1 MVRVLGG
8 KQQKRHAK
16 CKNKY
21 TEKQQKGEKKSHL
34 ILCNLNFKV
43 RFAVTFPPTS
53 PATELTN
60 SEFASLPRLS
70 QLRTD
75 SFVHLATWK
84 VGNIMFRITK
94 IMEQWNFCT
103 IYWSNMI
110 CSRFHCNYVSFLFLS
125 VLFYFIFVLF
135 HYKYIPILYFTCCNK
150 TLINN
155 NNKSVNKKI
164 YKYIEYVS

>member
-1 MVRVLGG
+1 MFSSSAPAILYITMKCYAKGIWPHLAKFLTWWGCSREAA
-8 KQQKRHAK
+8 KRHAK

-21 TEKQQKGEKKSHL
+21 TEKQQKGEKTSHL
-34 ILCNLNFKV
+34 TFCNLNFKV

-84 VGNIMFRITK
+84 VGNIMFTITK

-110 CSRFHCNYVSFLFLS
+110 HSCFHCNYVSFLFLS

-135 HYKYIPILYFTCCNK
+135 HY
-150 TLINN
+150 
-155 NNKSVNKKI
+155 
-164 YKYIEYVS
+164 